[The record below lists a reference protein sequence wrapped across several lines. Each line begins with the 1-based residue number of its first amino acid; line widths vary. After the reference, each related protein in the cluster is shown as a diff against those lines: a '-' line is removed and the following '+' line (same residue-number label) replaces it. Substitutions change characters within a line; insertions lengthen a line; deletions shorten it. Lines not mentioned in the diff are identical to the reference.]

1 VIVEVD
7 GEEVSA
13 TTYVWIAGEERL
25 EKGEWNFEEFCRE
38 KLGRW
43 TGESVE
49 FEESDKVATGGR
61 STWNGETVRS
71 AV

>member
-1 VIVEVD
+1 MIVEV
-7 GEEVSA
+7 GAEEVSA
-13 TTYVWIAGEERL
+13 ATYIWIAGEERL
-25 EKGEWNFEEFCRE
+25 EKGEWNFEGFCRE

-43 TGESVE
+43 TGESNE

-61 STWNGETVRS
+61 TTWNGDTVRS